1 MEIIMKKMFK
11 FAVWVAAFPFIL
23 LWTIFFDSSG
33 NSAMFVN
40 DVFNDKK

>member
-1 MEIIMKKMFK
+1 MGIILKKMFK
-11 FAVWVAAFPFIL
+11 FAVWVAALPFIL

-40 DVFNDKK
+40 DVLNDKK